1 MPLTSRDL
9 KQISDVVERKLEEKL
24 EEKLEQK
31 LEEKLDEKLE
41 EKFSQFK
48 DELYTKIDPVLEEVM
63 ANRDERTIISH
74 HVSDH
79 GDRLDDHEKR
89 IQRLET
95 SQS

>member
-48 DELYTKIDPVLEEVM
+48 DELYTKINSSYSNLQF
-63 ANRDERTIISH
+63 S
-74 HVSDH
+74 
-79 GDRLDDHEKR
+79 
-89 IQRLET
+89 
-95 SQS
+95 

>member
-24 EEKLEQK
+24 EEKL
-31 LEEKLDEKLE
+31 DEKLE
-41 EKFSQFK
+41 EKFSQFR